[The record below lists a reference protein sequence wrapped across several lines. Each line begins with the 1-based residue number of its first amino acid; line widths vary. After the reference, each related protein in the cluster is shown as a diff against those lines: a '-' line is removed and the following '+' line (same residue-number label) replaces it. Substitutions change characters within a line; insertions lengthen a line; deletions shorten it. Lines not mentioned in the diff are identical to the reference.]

1 MSFNV
6 VMDLAFLQDGFVMDL
21 QIVMIILM
29 KTFVTRI
36 QIFMIFTNANKLLFV
51 SQNEI
56 DQRCYNNKSSSG
68 DIFLVCIESH
78 PASKYVGGLSK
89 K

>member
-29 KTFVTRI
+29 KSFAMKI
-36 QIFMIFTNANKLLFV
+36 QISIIFTNAKTLLLL
-51 SQNEI
+51 SQN
-56 DQRCYNNKSSSG
+56 KM
-68 DIFLVCIESH
+68 
-78 PASKYVGGLSK
+78 K
-89 K
+89 